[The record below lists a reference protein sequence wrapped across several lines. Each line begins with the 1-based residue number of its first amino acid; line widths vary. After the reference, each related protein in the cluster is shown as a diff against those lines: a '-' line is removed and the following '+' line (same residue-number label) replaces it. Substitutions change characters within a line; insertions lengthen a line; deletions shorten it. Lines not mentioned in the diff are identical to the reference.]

1 MTEQLLNTR
10 RERRIAARRQQILD
24 AAAQVFSKVGYERA
38 TTREIAEAADLSEG
52 TLYNYFK
59 SKQELLIAIAR
70 AYADEV
76 AADMAEVE
84 GETLEEMLAQ
94 LMAKRFRV
102 GRERRLFMVF
112 LHEARNNA
120 DVHQHYV
127 QGAIHRIIQETENHI
142 KTLVDAGKIR
152 NVDPAIAARTMSAA
166 IMGFAALFELGVT
179 VNHSSPELLGHQV
192 TDIFLNGLK
201 RSDLGG
207 E

>member
-1 MTEQLLNTR
+1 MTETILTTR
-10 RERRIAARRQQILD
+10 RERRIAARQQQILN
-24 AAAQVFSKVGYERA
+24 AAAQVFSQVGYERA

-59 SKQELLIAIAR
+59 SKRELLIAIAK

-76 AADMAEVE
+76 ASDMASVE

-94 LMAKRFRV
+94 MMAKRFRV

-112 LHEARNNA
+112 LHESRNNA
-120 DVHQHYV
+120 DVHKYYV
-127 QGAIHRIIQETENHI
+127 QGAIHRIIQQTEHHI
-142 KTLVDAGKIR
+142 STLVKEGRIR
-152 NVDPAIAARTMSAA
+152 DVDPVIAARTMSAA

-179 VNHSSPELLGHQV
+179 VNHTSPEKLGHQV

-201 RSDLGG
+201 KTVDSG
-207 E
+207 